1 MKDKVVKVLKVGL
14 LSILINWGIVAVM
27 VELWIMLGLQVI
39 QFHDYLRRTFD
50 INIALELE
58 VFVIAVIAGLISYYF
73 ARKLFKLKWPWL
85 IPMIPMDYALA
96 WAVMIARMI
105 LFPISW

>member
-1 MKDKVVKVLKVGL
+1 MKDKVVKVLKVAV
-14 LSILINWGIVAVM
+14 LSILINLGIVAVM
-27 VELWIMLGLQVI
+27 VELWLYTNFKETFPKLTMEIELAVLVVI
-39 QFHDYLRRTFD
+39 SAILAFIIT
-50 INIALELE
+50 
-58 VFVIAVIAGLISYYF
+58 
-73 ARKLFKLKWPWL
+73 RKLFKLKWPWL

>member
-1 MKDKVVKVLKVGL
+1 MKNKVIKMLKVAV
-14 LSILINWGIVAVM
+14 LSILINLGIVAVM
-27 VELWIMLGLQVI
+27 VELWRFVWVYTDFRETFIPNLTMEIELAVLVVI
-39 QFHDYLRRTFD
+39 SAILAFIIT
-50 INIALELE
+50 
-58 VFVIAVIAGLISYYF
+58 
-73 ARKLFKLKWPWL
+73 RKLFKLKWPWL